1 MSEPSPIV
9 IDQDKCIKCFEC
21 VRVCPTST
29 LYKKHENLQLAKD
42 AAVRCIRCAHC
53 LAICPEDAITIPR
66 YTDASEIIPIPD
78 FKFDPETILNFMR
91 ARRSTRLFKPAPVE
105 KKDLDLLINAARYA
119 PSGHNDQTSEFTVI
133 TGKRVNEIK
142 TALIQEIA
150 PVVNSLPDDPIA
162 AAERLKNFIPKASG
176 DMITSMLGIMKELVQ
191 VMAAGG
197 RDRLFWDAPALIII
211 HAEKKSSG
219 FPAALENACLSAA
232 YIMFLAETMNLGTC
246 SMGILIYSIMLSLK
260 VKKLIE
266 IPKGNRALYALAIGK
281 KDVVFRKLVP
291 RNKPKVNYVE

>member
-1 MSEPSPIV
+1 MSETSPII
-9 IDQDKCIKCFEC
+9 IDQNKCINCFEC
-21 VRVCPTST
+21 VRICPTST
-29 LYKKHENLQLAKD
+29 LYKKNENLQLAKD

-66 YTDASEIIPIPD
+66 YTDESEITPIPD

-91 ARRSTRLFKPAPVE
+91 ARRSTRLFKPDPVD

-133 TGKRVNEIK
+133 TGNRVKEIK
-142 TALIQEIA
+142 NTIIQEIS
-150 PVVNSLPDDPIA
+150 PVLKSLPDDPGA
-162 AAERLKNFIPKASG
+162 AAERLKNFLPKASG
-176 DMITSMLGIMKELVQ
+176 DMIISMLGIMRELVQ

-211 HAEKKSSG
+211 SAKKESSG

-232 YIMFLAETMNLGTC
+232 YLMLMAEAIGLGTC
-246 SMGILIYSIMLSLK
+246 SMGILIYSLGLSRK

-266 IPKGNRALYALAIGK
+266 IPKENRALYALAIGK

-291 RNKPKVNYVE
+291 RNKPKINYVE